1 MKVET
6 HCILFLRLSAQK
18 LLREI
23 RLNFKLQIVFLQDIV
38 QIKKNCIVKIQNH
51 HSEQAFALFIYSSFN
66 VYPM

>member
-38 QIKKNCIVKIQNH
+38 QIKKKKLCCKDTEPPQ
-51 HSEQAFALFIYSSFN
+51 
-66 VYPM
+66 